1 MVTIKVY
8 NYANTSEAQPIT
20 VEDDSCYYTHNF
32 DGEDT
37 LVFQIQK
44 TYAGYAYIME
54 EVKVECWGNRFIVKK
69 IEEQSDFVVITCNL
83 DYDDW
88 LENIYIDFRKTNI
101 TLPNVL
107 AQILPIGWTIEYGD
121 GVDLTRRT
129 TIEYQ
134 EGLPFRAANAKT
146 ILTEISSTYG
156 VVFNYNTIDKILY
169 VINPDSF
176 LPSGDFFIEDLNMSD
191 LKFVGDSSGFVTRLY
206 VYGKKD
212 ESTGNYL
219 TIASVNDGKEYIEDF
234 TYSDKIISDSVV
246 DERYT
251 IPENLKAYGES
262 VLADLCIPKRSYTFD
277 VSNLDGQ
284 TYLYKVVT
292 IVDERRGLRVNHQ
305 CIKYVEYNDHSLD
318 SVTLS
323 SVMPSIEGITSSV
336 QSDRVST
343 ANKIQL
349 IDNSIE
355 NISNLILGTNGPF
368 KWILDATSGDK
379 KEFLILI
386 DSDSVGTATKLF
398 KLDDNGLH
406 YSSTGYD
413 GTYTTI
419 LNSDGFVTAVSSTYQ
434 DLQGK
439 PSINGNILVG
449 NKSFED
455 LGLSPMTTE
464 EIEAILV

>member
-1 MVTIKVY
+1 MVIKVY
-8 NYANTSEAQPIT
+8 NYTNTSEAIPIY
-20 VEDDSCYYTHNF
+20 VEDDRCYYTHNF

-37 LVFQIQK
+37 LTFDIQK
-44 TYAGYAYIME
+44 SYSGYAYILE
-54 EVKVECWGNRFIVKK
+54 EVKVECCGNRFIVKK
-69 IEEQSDFVVITCNL
+69 IEEQSDFVIVTCNL

-107 AQILPIGWTIEYGD
+107 AQILPIGWSIEYGD

-129 TIEYQ
+129 TVEYQ
-134 EGLPFRAANAKT
+134 EGMPFRAANAKT
-146 ILTEISSTYG
+146 ILGQISSTYG

-169 VINPDSF
+169 VINTDSF

-191 LKFVGDSSGFVTRLY
+191 LKFVGDSSSFVTRLY

-212 ESTGNYL
+212 EQTGTYL
-219 TIASVNDGKEYIEDF
+219 TIASVNDGKEYVEDF

-251 IPENLKAYGES
+251 VPEHLKAYGES

-277 VSNLDGQ
+277 VNNVDGQ
-284 TYLYKVVT
+284 MYLYKVVT

-318 SVTLS
+318 KVTLS

-336 QSDRVST
+336 QSDRVNT
-343 ANKIQL
+343 ANKIQS
-349 IDNSIE
+349 IDDSI
-355 NISNLILGTNGPF
+355 NTISNLVLGTNGPF
-368 KWILDATSGDK
+368 KWILNSAGEK
-379 KEFLILI
+379 VEFLILI

-398 KLDDNGLH
+398 KLDDSGLH

-419 LNSDGFVTAVSSTYQ
+419 LNSDGLVTAASSTYQ

-439 PSINGNILVG
+439 PSIEGVTLVG
-449 NKSFED
+449 NKTFSD
-455 LGLSPMTTE
+455 LGLSTLTTA
-464 EIEAILV
+464 EIEAILI

>member
-1 MVTIKVY
+1 MVIKVY
-8 NYANTSEAQPIT
+8 DYTNTSEAIPIY
-20 VEDDSCYYTHNF
+20 VEDDRCYYTHNF
-32 DGEDT
+32 NGEDT
-37 LVFQIQK
+37 LTFDIQK
-44 TYAGYAYIME
+44 SYSGYAYILE

-69 IEEQSDFVVITCNL
+69 IEEQSDFVVVTCNL

-121 GVDLTRRT
+121 GVDVTKRT
-129 TIEYQ
+129 TVEYQ
-134 EGLPFRAANAKT
+134 EGTPFRAANAKT

-156 VVFNYNTIDKILY
+156 VVFNYNTVDKILY
-169 VINPDSF
+169 VINTDSF

-191 LKFVGDSSGFVTRLY
+191 LKFVGDSSSFVTRLY

-212 ESTGNYL
+212 ETTGAYL
-219 TIASVNDGKEYIEDF
+219 SIASINDGKEYIEDF

-251 IPENLKAYGES
+251 VPEHLKAYGES

-277 VSNLDGQ
+277 VNNIDGQ
-284 TYLYKVVT
+284 MYLYKVVT

-318 SVTLS
+318 KITLS

-336 QSDRVST
+336 QSDRVNT
-343 ANKIQL
+343 ANKIQS
-349 IDNSIE
+349 IDDNI
-355 NISNLILGTNGPF
+355 NTISNLILGTNGPF
-368 KWILDATSGDK
+368 KWILDASTGEK
-379 KEFLILI
+379 VEFLILI

-398 KLDDNGLH
+398 KLDDSGLH

-419 LNSDGFVTAVSSTYQ
+419 LNSDGLVTAASSTYP

-439 PSINGNILVG
+439 PQINGVTLVD
-449 NKSFED
+449 NKTFSD
-455 LGLSPMTTE
+455 LGLSPLTTA

>member
-1 MVTIKVY
+1 MVIKVY
-8 NYANTSEAQPIT
+8 NYTNTSEAIPIY
-20 VEDDSCYYTHNF
+20 VEDDRCYYTHNF
-32 DGEDT
+32 DGGDT
-37 LVFQIQK
+37 LTFDIQK
-44 TYAGYAYIME
+44 SYSGYAYILE

-69 IEEQSDFVVITCNL
+69 IEEQSDFVVVTCNL

-107 AQILPIGWTIEYGD
+107 AQILPIGWSIEYGD

-129 TIEYQ
+129 TVEYQ
-134 EGLPFRAANAKT
+134 EGMPFRAANAKT
-146 ILTEISSTYG
+146 ILGQISSTYG

-169 VINPDSF
+169 VINADSF

-191 LKFVGDSSGFVTRLY
+191 LKFVGDSSSFVTRLY

-212 ESTGNYL
+212 EKTGKYL
-219 TIASVNDGKEYIEDF
+219 TIASVNDGKEYVEDF

-251 IPENLKAYGES
+251 VPEHLKAYGES

-277 VSNLDGQ
+277 VNNVDGQ
-284 TYLYKVVT
+284 MYLYKVVT

-318 SVTLS
+318 KVTLS

-336 QSDRVST
+336 QSDRTNT
-343 ANKIQL
+343 ANKIQS

-355 NISNLILGTNGPF
+355 SISNLVLGTSGPF
-368 KWILDATSGDK
+368 KWILNSVGEK
-379 KEFLILI
+379 VEFLILI

-406 YSSTGYD
+406 YSNTGYD

-419 LNSDGFVTAVSSTYQ
+419 LNSDGLITAVSSTYP

-439 PSINGNILVG
+439 PSIEGVTLVG
-449 NKSFED
+449 NKTFSD
-455 LGLSPMTTE
+455 LGLSPLTTA

>member
-1 MVTIKVY
+1 MVIKVY
-8 NYANTSEAQPIT
+8 NYTNTSEAIPIY
-20 VEDDSCYYTHNF
+20 VEDDRCYYTHNF

-37 LVFQIQK
+37 LTFDIQK
-44 TYAGYAYIME
+44 SYSGYAYILE
-54 EVKVECWGNRFIVKK
+54 EVKVECCGNRFIVKK
-69 IEEQSDFVVITCNL
+69 IEEQSDFVIVTCNL

-107 AQILPIGWTIEYGD
+107 TQILPVGWSIEYGD

-129 TIEYQ
+129 TVEYQ
-134 EGLPFRAANAKT
+134 EGMPFRAANAKT
-146 ILTEISSTYG
+146 ILGQISSTYG
-156 VVFNYNTIDKILY
+156 VVFNYNTIHKILY
-169 VINPDSF
+169 VINADSF

-191 LKFVGDSSGFVTRLY
+191 LKFVGDSSSFATRLY

-212 ESTGNYL
+212 EKTGEYL
-219 TIASVNDGKEYIEDF
+219 SIASVNDGKEYVEDF

-251 IPENLKAYGES
+251 VPEHLKAYGES

-277 VSNLDGQ
+277 VNNVDGQ
-284 TYLYKVVT
+284 MYLYKVVT

-318 SVTLS
+318 KVTLS

-336 QSDRVST
+336 ESNRVNT
-343 ANKIQL
+343 ANKIQS
-349 IDNSIE
+349 IDDSI
-355 NISNLILGTNGPF
+355 NTISNLVLGTNGPF
-368 KWILDATSGDK
+368 KWILDASTGEK
-379 KEFLILI
+379 VEFLILI

-398 KLDDNGLH
+398 KLDDSGLH

-439 PSINGNILVG
+439 PQINGVTLVD
-449 NKSFED
+449 NKTFND
-455 LGLSPMTTE
+455 LGLLPLTTA

>member
-1 MVTIKVY
+1 MVIKVY
-8 NYANTSEAQPIT
+8 NYTNTSEAIPIYI
-20 VEDDSCYYTHNF
+20 EDDRCYYTHNF
-32 DGEDT
+32 DGGDT
-37 LVFQIQK
+37 LTFDIQK
-44 TYAGYAYIME
+44 SYSGYAYILE

-69 IEEQSDFVVITCNL
+69 IEEQSDFVVVTCNL

-107 AQILPIGWTIEYGD
+107 AQILPIGWSIEYGE
-121 GVDLTRRT
+121 GIDLTKRT
-129 TIEYQ
+129 TVEYQ
-134 EGLPFRAANAKT
+134 EGTPFRAANAKT
-146 ILTEISSTYG
+146 ILGQISSTYG

-169 VINPDSF
+169 VINTDSF

-191 LKFVGDSSGFVTRLY
+191 LKFVGDSSSFVTRLY

-212 ESTGNYL
+212 DSTGQYL
-219 TIASVNDGKEYIEDF
+219 SIASVNDGKEYIEDF

-251 IPENLKAYGES
+251 VPEHLKAYGES
-262 VLADLCIPKRSYTFD
+262 VLADLCIPKRSYTFE
-277 VSNLDGQ
+277 VNNIDGQ
-284 TYLYKVVT
+284 MYLYKVVT
-292 IVDERRGLRVNHQ
+292 IVDDRRGLRVNHQ

-318 SVTLS
+318 KVTLS

-336 QSDRVST
+336 QSDRVNT
-343 ANKIQL
+343 VNKIQS
-349 IDNSIE
+349 IDDSI
-355 NISNLILGTNGPF
+355 NTISNLVLGTNGPF
-368 KWILDATSGDK
+368 KWILNSAGEK
-379 KEFLILI
+379 VEFLILI
-386 DSDSVGTATKLF
+386 DSDSIGTATKLF
-398 KLDDNGLH
+398 KLDDSGLH

-419 LNSDGFVTAVSSTYQ
+419 LNSDGLVTAVSSTYP

-439 PSINGNILVG
+439 PQINGVTLDG
-449 NKSFED
+449 NKTFSD
-455 LGLSPMTTE
+455 LGLSPLTTA